1 LNSENSR
8 ISLGFLI
15 LIYIKKENLIMHI
28 KRFDEKS
35 NVGEISNERLDEI
48 STDMAEVSDTLNN
61 KVDLIDLLLNEISQ
75 FKSQSNKKVDQIDEI
90 MTELQLLNKTF
101 IESQERISKIV
112 SNIDDY
118 REDGRKELF

>member
-1 LNSENSR
+1 
-8 ISLGFLI
+8 
-15 LIYIKKENLIMHI
+15 MHI